1 MKLKLYV
8 YAVTYYYGTGGE
20 ACGLRRRRC
29 VVSVRLSLLFSIS
42 RSALGSCLLPN
53 VTHQFFLFTLY
64 IYLQEEHSHP
74 TSLDA
79 PSSLASVAT
88 RYLKS
93 SVAFVHALYYFAWLR
108 PLQLLTGRRRRRYP
122 NSTFKC
128 DFLLRN
134 IPPFRSCWHW
144 FSGIQLEVELGCNIS
159 EVHAMLQLIHYE
171 LFTVGL

>member
-64 IYLQEEHSHP
+64 IYLQEKHS
-74 TSLDA
+74 SDVARRAVL
-79 PSSLASVAT
+79 PSVRRSENS
-88 RYLKS
+88 
-93 SVAFVHALYYFAWLR
+93 FVCVR
-108 PLQLLTGRRRRRYP
+108 PQR
-122 NSTFKC
+122 
-128 DFLLRN
+128 
-134 IPPFRSCWHW
+134 
-144 FSGIQLEVELGCNIS
+144 V
-159 EVHAMLQLIHYE
+159 
-171 LFTVGL
+171 